1 MNTELTIIT
10 PTDLQDAG
18 GILRRNISY
27 VEIYKKSHDKLLA
40 RAEKDGVKL
49 SPETDKAIN
58 DWLVSA
64 KLALKKMEED
74 RKPYTSKAQEFVKL
88 FTTAENQISKDMYNS
103 LQSVRDASVAAY
115 AKEEEEKR
123 RQEEK
128 ELRKKQER
136 IELLSQAE
144 QQVREAYAAIL
155 RDKKNNLLT
164 SYEKSTP
171 DTIGD
176 LEYELKN
183 IEPIFHFAQWEAI
196 KVNIKS
202 DILDKRELDNIVTN
216 SKLGKF
222 DKCSAHFKSEV
233 KNYANHLL
241 SLIPARRE
249 AFKRGEASAEAE
261 ALRRKQ
267 EALQAEAER
276 AAKAKAEAEKA
287 EKIMKEQLALQIE
300 QANRKEEA
308 PKARTID
315 SYSIT
320 VTEREGWMAIF
331 QFYFLNSNETDLGKI
346 KLDQMKAFAEKQAKK
361 TGEMIEHPG
370 LNYEIKY
377 KAVAAK
383 RKEASND

>member
-1 MNTELTIIT
+1 MSTQLTIIT
-10 PTDLQDAG
+10 PTDLQDAS

-88 FTTAENQISKDMYNS
+88 FTTAENQSSKDMYNS
-103 LQSVRDASVAAY
+103 LQSARDASVAAY

-155 RDKKNNLLT
+155 RDKKNDLLT

-171 DTIGD
+171 DTIDD

-233 KNYANHLL
+233 KNYANHLV

-249 AFKRGEASAEAE
+249 AFKRGEGSAEAE

-276 AAKAKAEAEKA
+276 AAKAK
-287 EKIMKEQLALQIE
+287 
-300 QANRKEEA
+300 
-308 PKARTID
+308 
-315 SYSIT
+315 S
-320 VTEREGWMAIF
+320 
-331 QFYFLNSNETDLGKI
+331 
-346 KLDQMKAFAEKQAKK
+346 
-361 TGEMIEHPG
+361 
-370 LNYEIKY
+370 
-377 KAVAAK
+377 
-383 RKEASND
+383 